1 MSNYYVVS
9 VYGYKKATLLM
20 LEGKTREECIRAVKW
35 QAHGQFDVSVRD
47 YICKPHATKRG
58 VFARVDN
65 GLLFEVSRMAWTE
78 EAFEA
83 ALDAI
88 WPGDKA

>member
-1 MSNYYVVS
+1 MNQNYYVVS

-20 LEGKTREECIRAVKW
+20 LEGNTKERCIRAVKW
-35 QAHGQFDVSVRD
+35 QQHGQSDVSVRD
-47 YICKPHATKRG
+47 YICKPHDTKRG
-58 VFARVDN
+58 VFVRVDN

-88 WPGDKA
+88 WGASK